1 MIRAFLAID
10 QRFWV
15 ASPEPFVLWIVDLNT
30 QHSRVRV
37 PSQLSLNTSI
47 VRNHPGRIHPCF
59 VPETIRSMSDQ

>member
-10 QRFWV
+10 QRSWA
-15 ASPEPFVLWIVDLNT
+15 ASPEPLVLWIVDLHT

-37 PSQLSLNTSI
+37 PNQLSLNTSTA
-47 VRNHPGRIHPCF
+47 RNHHGRIHPCF